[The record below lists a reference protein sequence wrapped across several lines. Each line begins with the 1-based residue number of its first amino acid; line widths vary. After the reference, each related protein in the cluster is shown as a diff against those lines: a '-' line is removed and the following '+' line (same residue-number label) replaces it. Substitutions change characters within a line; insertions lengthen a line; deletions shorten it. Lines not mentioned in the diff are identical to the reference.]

1 VVAQFSR
8 LAPIIGEKGVTRLRQ
23 SRVLVA
29 GLGGVGSFC
38 AEALVRC
45 GVGTIAVMD
54 SDRSEPSNLNRQLFA
69 LHSTLGEN
77 KVDSF
82 QKRAKDINPD
92 VHVEIYPLFLNRES
106 SGRIDV
112 TSFDA
117 IADCIDALVPKLN
130 LILSCIENDIPVVAS
145 TGAGFK
151 LDPSRVQAGS
161 IWETINDPLANKMR
175 KKLRQWGHGNADFT
189 VVYSPEKRQSPPGET
204 TIASIITVT
213 GTFGLKLAAEVLA
226 LLLDLE
232 N

>member
-1 VVAQFSR
+1 
-8 LAPIIGEKGVTRLRQ
+8 
-23 SRVLVA
+23 
-29 GLGGVGSFC
+29 
-38 AEALVRC
+38 
-45 GVGTIAVMD
+45 
-54 SDRSEPSNLNRQLFA
+54 
-69 LHSTLGEN
+69 
-77 KVDSF
+77 
-82 QKRAKDINPD
+82 
-92 VHVEIYPLFLNRES
+92 IYPLFLNRES

>member
-77 KVDSF
+77 K
-82 QKRAKDINPD
+82 
-92 VHVEIYPLFLNRES
+92 
-106 SGRIDV
+106 
-112 TSFDA
+112 FDA